1 LRGAL
6 SQSELAAM
14 VGCTRQSA
22 NRVIGQFT
30 DDGFIRVDRESIVVI
45 DLAGLERASR
55 R

>member
-1 LRGAL
+1 
-6 SQSELAAM
+6 M

-30 DDGFIRVDRESIVVI
+30 DDGLIRLERDSIVVI
-45 DLAGLERASR
+45 DLPGLERATR